1 MKNRV
6 LFLIAI
12 IFIIQLNVGCGTSK
26 NTIKTA
32 KEIIVENEGPR
43 ISSPDDSGE
52 GEEIH
57 PIVGNDRDVNGCIR
71 SAGYTWSQ
79 VQGRCLQL
87 FNEGLALMPPVD
99 KALPTDSDSPF
110 GAIMQSFLIFSP
122 DSNRVE
128 LFMPNKEAIFFHKT
142 ASQGDIKNWI
152 AEHYKIELQNSKF
165 IVKQNMD
172 IILKQY

>member
-6 LFLIAI
+6 PFLIAI
-12 IFIIQLNVGCGTSK
+12 IFIIQLNVGCGTSQ
-26 NTIKTA
+26 NAVKTA
-32 KEIIVENEGPR
+32 REITVDDEGPR
-43 ISSPDDSGE
+43 NSSPSDIAQR
-52 GEEIH
+52 EEIH
-57 PIVGNDRDVNGCIR
+57 PIVGNDRDVHGCIK
-71 SAGYTWSQ
+71 SAGYCWSQ

-99 KALPTDSDSPF
+99 QPLSTGADSPF
-110 GAIMQSFLIFSP
+110 DAIMQSYLIFSS

-152 AEHYKIELQNSKF
+152 AENYKIEFQNSKF
-165 IVKQNMD
+165 IVKQNME

>member
-1 MKNRV
+1 MKKMP
-6 LFLIAI
+6 FILIATLI
-12 IFIIQLNVGCGTSK
+12 ISIFQYGCGTFQTTSK
-26 NTIKTA
+26 TTRVITVDEADVA
-32 KEIIVENEGPR
+32 KGEPEINVPTD
-43 ISSPDDSGE
+43 PT
-52 GEEIH
+52 
-57 PIVGNDRDVNGCIR
+57 IVGNDRDEHGCNK
-71 SAGYTWSQ
+71 SAGYSWSQ

-110 GAIMQSFLIFSP
+110 GAIMQSFLIFSS
-122 DSNRVE
+122 DSNRIE

-142 ASQGDIKNWI
+142 ASQGEIKNWI
-152 AEHYKIELQNSKF
+152 AENYKIELQNNKF

>member
-1 MKNRV
+1 MP
-6 LFLIAI
+6 LILIATLI
-12 IFIIQLNVGCGTSK
+12 ISIFNYGCGTFQTTSK
-26 NTIKTA
+26 TNRVITVDETDVNIDEPKINVPT
-32 KEIIVENEGPR
+32 EPT
-43 ISSPDDSGE
+43 
-52 GEEIH
+52 
-57 PIVGNDRDVNGCIR
+57 IVGNDRDVHGCIR

-87 FNEGLALMPPVD
+87 FNEGLTLMPPVD
-99 KALPTDSDSPF
+99 KALPTDLDSPF
-110 GAIMQSFLIFSP
+110 GAIMQSFLIFSA

-152 AEHYKIELQNSKF
+152 AENYKIEFLNSKF